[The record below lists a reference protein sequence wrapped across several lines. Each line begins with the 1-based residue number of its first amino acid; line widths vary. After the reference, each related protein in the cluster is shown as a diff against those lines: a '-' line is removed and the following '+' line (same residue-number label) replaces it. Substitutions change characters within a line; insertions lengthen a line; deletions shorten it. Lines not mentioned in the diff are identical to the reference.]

1 MPSLSEW
8 VTYTRW
14 NAALAAE
21 FFSGRYGGRPVYIDL
36 ESDALNRIA
45 RAIGLEHDGDIEER
59 LISAVV
65 PTLGLADRASLFG
78 AHVRRLRTWRTGE
91 RDLPPP
97 IVAVLAL
104 QSVVAEGMRS
114 DEDLR
119 ASNYYGR
126 FMQAVGRD
134 PGDPS
139 FRQKVIRGFDADSAE
154 LWTALNQ
161 WIEEDGETRGIPTAY
176 SFDYRVHVGLPM
188 SQALVRASD
197 RDAIR
202 TLFSELELRPGQ
214 SIALED
220 MERLLSTW
228 LPDSRL
234 SRGLKILCAKESALR
249 RVAEVACV
257 ELQAWSGTVGDAPTS
272 RRSIA
277 LTAGLRRLP
286 KRALRIG
293 LSIRVPED
301 VEGLWLDPG
310 SGDAASAAL
319 AGSVGEVLL
328 GQPDEEDWR
337 PVLSELSV
345 PDLLLAHLRL
355 SSGSLRAT
363 RDPRTLIVL
372 ARPSGGGPFR
382 ETDRVRLGS
391 SHLLLAVEPIRERV
405 ERELVKI
412 ARPGFRVHTSMP
424 GLPAGW
430 VVIEGVEIVVI
441 SETRSPDLSSLVP
454 LAWTEVAVE
463 GGLKLPGRATW
474 HARSTPEIR
483 ATAPAGRE
491 IALAIL
497 REDPPDTDDVGQPA
511 ESNAPGSASSATGPD
526 IFQFEEATVID
537 LSSIGLRDGDYRVQL
552 FDGDLSGRTLGATT
566 LHLRSSD
573 SPLLPVVRATFA
585 YALQAPL
592 GALSAEP
599 GADGVQGALLPDL
612 ATLDEEMASS
622 HALASQLIGREVPP
636 EQDDPEPPYGL
647 ERQSTAPA
655 CFTTGAHHFV
665 LESVPRGRRGW
676 EQAFEGEC
684 KHCGLEK
691 SFPARPRRRGAA
703 QGAARRL
710 SGAASAPSVPA
721 VREQEALDHDVLLDA
736 LCCIGAGTFSAM
748 QQLVSQSDD
757 RPWAAHELARTLVSL
772 GYLDVNLD
780 EQLRPRSWSISPTTL
795 VASPHQTF
803 IAGWRSPKL
812 VACLNDAVQA
822 VGGRIVQTQ
831 QDDGPSRVTVSDV
844 DRGQLDDIA
853 AELSKR
859 GGVPVAVSRD
869 APRRLA
875 RALPRLASIRQEL
888 ATATLPAGGRL
899 DRLDPVS
906 MRWTATSAAS
916 RPGAY
921 RTGGL
926 PRIVIHSDGR
936 DSRVTDSRLAKWLAV
951 DGTSLL
957 AHDPARM
964 RVICHRGAE
973 PPWLYERALVLCSGL
988 LPKPLEGHLVEYA
1001 DVDQSVAAA
1010 LAARLAPGVQVH
1022 A

>member
-1 MPSLSEW
+1 MPSLGEW
-8 VTYTRW
+8 MTYTRW
-14 NAALAAE
+14 NAAIATE

-36 ESDALNRIA
+36 EADALGRIA
-45 RAIGLEHDGDIEER
+45 QAIGLEHGGSVEER
-59 LISAVV
+59 LTSAVV
-65 PTLGLADRASLFG
+65 PTLGLADGASLFG

-91 RDLPPP
+91 RDSPPP

-126 FMQAVGRD
+126 FMQALGRD
-134 PGDPS
+134 PDDQG

-154 LWTALNQ
+154 LWSALNH
-161 WIEEDGETRGIPTAY
+161 WIGEDGETRGIPTAY

-220 MERLLSTW
+220 MERLLSAW

-234 SRGLKILCAKESALR
+234 SRGLKTLCANESALR
-249 RVAEVACV
+249 RVAEVACI
-257 ELQAWSGTVGDAPTS
+257 ELQAWSGAVGDAPTI

-277 LTAGLRRLP
+277 LTATLRRLP
-286 KRALRIG
+286 KRALHIG
-293 LSIRVPED
+293 LSIRVPEG
-301 VEGLWLDPG
+301 VQRLRLEPG
-310 SGDAASAAL
+310 CSDAASATL
-319 AGSVGEVLL
+319 ASAAGEVVL
-328 GQPDEEDWR
+328 GQPDEESWR

-345 PDLLLAHLRL
+345 ADLLLAHLRL
-355 SSGSLRAT
+355 SSGNLHVT

-372 ARPSGGGPFR
+372 ARPAEGGPFR
-382 ETDRVRLGS
+382 EADRVRLGS
-391 SHLLLAVEPIRERV
+391 PHLLLAVDAIRERV
-405 ERELVKI
+405 EVELAKI

-430 VVIEGVEIVVI
+430 LVIEGVEIVAI
-441 SETRSPDLSSLVP
+441 SETRSPDLSPLIP

-497 REDPPDTDDVGQPA
+497 REAPPSTDDMGRPE
-511 ESNAPGSASSATGPD
+511 ESNAPPDASSTADPY
-526 IFQFEEATVID
+526 IFQFEEAIVID
-537 LSSIGLRDGDYRVQL
+537 LSSIGLCDGDYRVQL
-552 FDGDLSGRTLGATT
+552 FDGDLNGRALGGTT
-566 LHLRSSD
+566 LHLRSSC
-573 SPLLPVVRATFA
+573 SPLLPVVQSTLA
-585 YALQAPL
+585 YALQSPL

-599 GADGVQGALLPDL
+599 GAHGAQGALLPDL
-612 ATLDEEMASS
+612 VMLDEEMTS
-622 HALASQLIGREVPP
+622 HALAPQLIGRDVPS
-636 EQDDPEPPYGL
+636 EQDEAEPPYSL
-647 ERQSTAPA
+647 ERRSAAPA
-655 CFTTGAHHFV
+655 CFITGAHHFV

-691 SFPARPRRRGAA
+691 SFPARPRRRGVAR
-703 QGAARRL
+703 GAAGRL
-710 SGAASAPSVPA
+710 SGAASAPSVSA
-721 VREQEALDHDVLLDA
+721 VREPEALDHDLLLDA
-736 LCCIGAGTFSAM
+736 LCCIGTGTFSVM
-748 QQLVSQSDD
+748 QQLVSQADD

-772 GYLDVNLD
+772 GHLDVNLD
-780 EQLRPRSWSISPTTL
+780 EGLRPRSWSISPTTL
-795 VASPHQTF
+795 VASPHETF

-812 VACLNDAVQA
+812 VDCLEDVLQA
-822 VGGRIVQTQ
+822 VGGHIVRTQ
-831 QDDGPSRVTVSDV
+831 QDDGPSRVAVNGV
-844 DRGQLDDIA
+844 DRGQLDHIA
-853 AELSKR
+853 AELSHR
-859 GGVPVAVSRD
+859 AGILIGVSRD

-875 RALPRLASIRQEL
+875 RALPRLTSIRQDL
-888 ATATLPAGGRL
+888 VTATLPPGSRL
-899 DRLDPVS
+899 ERLDPSS
-906 MRWTATSAAS
+906 MRWTATSGAS

-926 PRIVIHSDGR
+926 PRIVVHSDGH
-936 DSRVTDSRLAKWLAV
+936 DSRMTDSRLAKWLAA

-957 AHDPARM
+957 AHDPART
-964 RVICHRGAE
+964 RVICHRGTE
-973 PPWLYERALVLCSGL
+973 PPSLYERALVLCSGL
-988 LPKPLEGHLVEYA
+988 LPRPLEGHLVEYA
-1001 DVDQSVAAA
+1001 DVDQGVAAA
-1010 LAARLAPGVQVH
+1010 LAARLASGAPVH